1 MKFRKLEDGNYE
13 LDDTNRKPIA
23 DYPVYV
29 NVRNEQRFFRSTPI
43 RDAQLEGNRDKT
55 ILSIVR
61 LRQEKAL
68 HLYHLIR
75 EYNMFSLWD

>member
-13 LDDTNRKPIA
+13 LDDTDRKPIA

-29 NVRNEQRFFRSTPI
+29 NVKNERRFFRRTLI
-43 RDAQLEGNRDKT
+43 KDAQLEGDRTKAIFAIT
-55 ILSIVR
+55 R
-61 LRQEKAL
+61 LRQMKAL

-75 EYNMFSLWD
+75 EYKCENIK